1 MSPQQVSGD
10 HPAKVPFWRSL
21 SGRLLLLTVLF
32 VLIGE
37 VMIFVPSI
45 ARFRLAYLQERV
57 EAGHIATLALEAAPS
72 GKLALGLERRL
83 LDHAMVE
90 AVVLRT
96 PERSSFMLSTD
107 MPPPIDATF
116 DLRDATPRALMLA
129 AFDVLA
135 DGSGK
140 TIRVLDESRMAPGT
154 VVEVVLTQGDLYRSM
169 IDYGGRILTLS
180 IVLSLLTASL
190 VYVSLQWQLVRPMR
204 AITRN
209 LMRFRANPEDA
220 SSQIAETRRGDEIG
234 AAQQTLR
241 EMQRDLRRALL
252 QKTRL
257 AALGA
262 AMSKINHDLRNSL
275 ATAILV
281 SDSLA
286 QSEDPVVQKTI
297 PRLMDAMDRA
307 VALCRRTLN
316 YAQTDA
322 PEIEPVQ
329 MSLGKLIAD
338 VGEILA
344 MDDTAGVTWVN
355 EVPERFEVIG
365 DHLQLFRVF
374 ENLGRN
380 AIEAMDD
387 GGRIRLSA
395 HHQDESV
402 IIDIADD
409 GPGIPQPVRDKLFQP
424 FARSGRAGGSGLGLA
439 IARETMRFHG
449 GDIALVQT
457 GPDGTH
463 FRLTLPATRKK
474 RQ

>member
-1 MSPQQVSGD
+1 MSNGD
-10 HPAKVPFWRSL
+10 PVKVPFWRSL

-37 VMIFVPSI
+37 VLIFVPSI
-45 ARFRLAYLQERV
+45 ARFRMTYLQERV

-72 GKLALGLERRL
+72 GKLTPELETRL

-96 PERSSFMLSTD
+96 PERSSFMLSKD
-107 MPPPIDATF
+107 MPPPIDATY
-116 DLRDATPRALMLA
+116 DLRNATPRTLIMA
-129 AFDVLA
+129 AFDVLV
-135 DGSGK
+135 DGPTK

-154 VVEVVLTQGDLYRSM
+154 VVEVVLVQRDLYYSM
-169 IDYGGRILTLS
+169 LDYSWRILTLS

-190 VYVSLQWQLVRPMR
+190 VYVSLQWQMVRPMR
-204 AITRN
+204 AITDN

-220 SSQIAETRRGDEIG
+220 ASQIAETRRGDEIG
-234 AAQQTLR
+234 AAQKSVR

-262 AMSKINHDLRNSL
+262 AMSKINHDLRNTL
-275 ATAILV
+275 ATAVLV

-286 QSEDPVVQKTI
+286 KSEDPAVQKTI
-297 PRLMDAMDRA
+297 PRLIDAIDRA

-322 PEIEPVQ
+322 PEIEPTNL
-329 MSLGKLIAD
+329 SLGKLITE

-344 MDDTAGVTWVN
+344 MDDDVGIEWVN
-355 EVPERFEVIG
+355 EVAEDFAVIG

-380 AIEAMDD
+380 AIEAMPE
-387 GGRIRLSA
+387 GGRVRLSA
-395 HHQDESV
+395 TRQDAAVV
-402 IIDIADD
+402 IDVVDE
-409 GPGIPQPVRDKLFQP
+409 GPGIPARAREKLFQP
-424 FARSGRAGGSGLGLA
+424 FAGSGRPGGSGLGLA

-449 GDIALVQT
+449 GDIALVTT
-457 GPDGTH
+457 GPEGTH
-463 FRLTLPATRKK
+463 FRLTLPAGKK
-474 RQ
+474 RP